1 MPPAREAAWLQKA
14 DNDLLAADNNLAASR
29 VPFDAVCFHC
39 QQAAEKS
46 LKGLLVFLGTGA
58 PRTHDLLAV
67 LEQIKPLLTSDI
79 EAKVR
84 SACIVLNPYAIEI
97 RYPDEAV
104 FPTVEDAGEAREA
117 AGVVVQWVRS
127 LIQRTR

>member
-1 MPPAREAAWLQKA
+1 MSPAREAAWLQKA

-46 LKGLLVFLGTGA
+46 LKGLLVFLGTEA

-67 LEQIKPLLTSDI
+67 LERIKLLLSSDI
-79 EAKVR
+79 EVKVR
-84 SACIVLNPYAIEI
+84 DACIVLNPYAIEI

-127 LIQRTR
+127 LMQRTR